1 MRYFYRLG
9 AFEPSGSYHD
19 KMIEINEMK
28 RKAYSQIDTSR
39 GMMMIGLVNN
49 MEDMVRGLK
58 PEIPKK
64 FRHFGYDIRDW
75 KHGNVFQEID
85 EVMYRNICELELGI
99 MKNKGV
105 IDSELV
111 GWHCPVAIDNEE
123 DVIESLCTQ
132 FGLKK
137 VEIKN

>member
-1 MRYFYRLG
+1 MKYFYRLG

-64 FRHFGYDIRDW
+64 FRHFGYDIRD
-75 KHGNVFQEID
+75 HQQSTHHSNAADITQI
-85 EVMYRNICELELGI
+85 LGLI
-99 MKNKGV
+99 FSG
-105 IDSELV
+105 
-111 GWHCPVAIDNEE
+111 
-123 DVIESLCTQ
+123 
-132 FGLKK
+132 
-137 VEIKN
+137 